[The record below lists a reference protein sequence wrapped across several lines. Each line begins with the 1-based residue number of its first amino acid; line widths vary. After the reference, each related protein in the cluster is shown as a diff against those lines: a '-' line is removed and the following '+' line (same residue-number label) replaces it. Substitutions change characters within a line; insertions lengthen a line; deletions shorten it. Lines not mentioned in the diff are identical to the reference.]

1 MRWAMLIKGR
11 PGFHWLPAILML
23 PIIAVLLAT
32 LSASSGAS
40 EEEPPPPNIVLLVLD
55 TLRADHLGCYG
66 SSKGL
71 SPFID
76 FLAGSGVRFERVI
89 SQSSW
94 TKTSMA
100 SMLTGRNPASHNIL
114 VRTDKLTESAT
125 LTAERL
131 KTGGYYCIGV
141 QTNPWLTEE
150 YGFHQGFDEYHY
162 LEPKAKGGKPPPAYV
177 PADQVVRFA
186 AGRAARNSRRPLFLY
201 VHFMD
206 PHAPYDPPAD
216 YRPVGIAGEQELHE
230 GEIRFL
236 DDQLRELYRRLG
248 ESGLRRNTLFV
259 LVSDHGEEFGEH
271 GGTGHGQTLY
281 HEVLHVPLILHG
293 DALDRH
299 TDTRSEAVPQVVRL
313 IDLAPTLIEIA
324 GTAPL
329 EGEGRSVLPLID
341 GWWPSDRPAFSQL
354 GLNFNPQQLNDYFES
369 YALTTRKGKF
379 IIDTSADTEEY
390 FRLGTDPEEQTNLA
404 AKPPRGAKKL
414 RRRLVDY
421 IDLAAR
427 DRSPAESTD
436 PDAKQKNLDQLRAL
450 GYIAN
455 NNE

>member
-1 MRWAMLIKGR
+1 MLKKSRHGSYGVAAALLLAAMLLVV
-11 PGFHWLPAILML
+11 LP
-23 PIIAVLLAT
+23 
-32 LSASSGAS
+32 ASSGTSAN
-40 EEEPPPPNIVLLVLD
+40 ENTPPNIILLVLD

-66 SSKGL
+66 CGKGL

-76 FLAGSGVRFERVI
+76 FLAGDGVRFERVV

-100 SMLTGRNPASHNIL
+100 SMLTGRNPASHNVL
-114 VRTDKLTESAT
+114 VRADKLTESAT

-131 KTGGYYCIGV
+131 KTGGYHCIGV

-162 LEPKAKGGKPPPAYV
+162 LEPKAEGGKPPPAYV
-177 PADQVVRFA
+177 PADQVIRFA

-216 YRPVGIAGEQELHE
+216 YRPEGIAGEQELYE

-281 HEVLHVPLILHG
+281 REVLHVPLILHG

-299 TDTRSEAVPQVVRL
+299 TDTRGETVPQVVRL
-313 IDLAPTLIEIA
+313 IDLAPTLIDAA
-324 GTAPL
+324 GAATL
-329 EGEGRSVLPLID
+329 EGEGRSLLPLID
-341 GWWPSDRPAFSQL
+341 SWWPSDRPAYSQL
-354 GLNFNPQQLNDYFES
+354 GLNFNLQRLDDYFES
-369 YALTTRKGKF
+369 YSLTTRKDKF
-379 IIDTSADTEEY
+379 IINASAETEEY
-390 FRLGTDPEEQTNLA
+390 FRIGTDNGEQTNLA
-404 AKPPRGAKKL
+404 ARPPRIARKL
-414 RRRLVDY
+414 KRKLMEY
-421 IDLAAR
+421 IDLAAQ
-427 DRSPAESTD
+427 DRSPTEKSD

-450 GYIAN
+450 GYISDDT
-455 NNE
+455 EQ